1 MVRTTITKKGK
12 QEPLAAQN
20 DAHREMLPRT
30 GMNAGALFV
39 DAASKF
45 LASYGK
51 ILGPVVILTI
61 TAFVVFYIVQARSS
75 SAEVLFRNEIDKA
88 AQVAKFE
95 ELRPA
100 MEVVIAKADEEG
112 ELQAYARYRHA
123 MRAFQL
129 LERPYK
135 ADQLKAAIAVFDDYL
150 SNHGEDEAHVAWKS
164 QIEGLRTRLN
174 GDLEFLQKPDNTKL
188 LPWDHHSK
196 ADKPATKEVA
206 DANPIVVFVTS
217 IGTVKFELFED
228 DAPNAVKH
236 FLSLVDE
243 GYYDR
248 VDFSAQSFSNHFS
261 ASGQFKNA
269 TVISAGREGRPRGVE
284 LEKPTDAKKEDDVD
298 TVAVKNPY
306 TIEYTGSTTK
316 AFRPG
321 SISLARDTD
330 DPLRARGEFFITIE
344 PSATIDLNFDPLGQ
358 LVDDAD
364 GNALKVARRL
374 HSAEIYYTYVEQK
387 RPGVKYMP
395 EVYYDG
401 WPVPTTKRDKTPDP
415 VRFSK
420 VDLVIDDKANPLVV
434 IEMEKGDIVIELFED
449 VCPNTVKNFINL
461 VEEGFFNQECEFYRV
476 EGTGT
481 DIAEIYRGSGARII
495 QGGFD
500 QSQKRDGYDYGIKNE
515 AVTDAY
521 KAAGL
526 RNSRGT
532 VAMARTDQLD
542 SASTEFFINLKE
554 FPQWDS
560 ESSPYCVFGEVIY
573 GLDVV
578 AGVTKDD
585 EIKSAK
591 VIRKRS
597 TKYVPEVKYTSATGF
612 EPKKPVTIP
621 KVEDDKKDDKKD
633 E

>member
-1 MVRTTITKKGK
+1 MVRTTIKKKGK

-51 ILGPVVILTI
+51 ILGPALVLLISVFVIVYVV
-61 TAFVVFYIVQARSS
+61 QHRSTVS
-75 SAEVLFRNEIDKA
+75 EIQFRNEIDKA

-100 MEVVIAKADEEG
+100 MEVVIAKADEEK

-135 ADQLKAAIAVFDDYL
+135 VEQLKGAITVFDEYL
-150 SNHGEDEAHVAWKS
+150 AKHGEDANHAAWKS

-174 GDLEFLQKPDNTKL
+174 GDIEFLQKAENTTV

-196 ADKPATKEVA
+196 ADKPAAKEVA
-206 DANPIVVFVTS
+206 DANPIMVFVTS
-217 IGTVKFELFED
+217 IGTLKFELFED
-228 DAPNAVKH
+228 DSPNATKH
-236 FLSLVDE
+236 FASLVEE
-243 GYYDR
+243 GYYNR
-248 VDFSAQSFSNHFS
+248 SDFSAQSFSNHFS
-261 ASGQFKNA
+261 ATGPFKNA

-284 LEKPTDAKKEDDVD
+284 LEKPTDAKEKDDVD

-306 TIEYTGSTTK
+306 TIEYTGSTTR

-321 SISLARDTD
+321 SISLSRDSE
-330 DPLRARGEFFITIE
+330 DPLRARGEFFIAIE
-344 PSATIDLNFDPLGQ
+344 PSATLDLNFDPLGQ
-358 LVDDAD
+358 LVDDTD
-364 GNALKVARRL
+364 GNALKLARKL
-374 HSAEIYYTYVEQK
+374 HGAEIYYTYIEQK

-401 WPVPTTKRDKTPDP
+401 WPVPTIKRDKSPDP

-420 VDLVIDDKANPLVV
+420 LQAVIDDKENPLVV
-434 IEMEKGDIVIELFED
+434 IELEKGDIVIELFEG
-449 VCPNTVKNFINL
+449 VTPNTVKNFINL
-461 VEEGFFNQECEFYRV
+461 ILEGFFDQECEFYRV
-476 EGTGT
+476 EGTGA
-481 DIAEIYRGSGARII
+481 DIAEIYRGAGARII
-495 QGGFD
+495 QGGYD

-515 AVTDAY
+515 AIEDIY
-521 KAAGL
+521 KASGL

-532 VAMARTDQLD
+532 IAMARTDQLD

-554 FPQWDS
+554 FPQWDN
-560 ESSPYCVFGEVIY
+560 ESSPYCVFGEVVY
-573 GLDVV
+573 GLDLV
-578 AGVTKDD
+578 AGVAKGDA
-585 EIKSAK
+585 IKSAK

-597 TKYVPEVKYTSATGF
+597 TEYVPEVKYTNGTGW
-612 EPKKPVTIP
+612 EKKKPVTIP
-621 KVEDDKKDDKKD
+621 KAEKKDGK
-633 E
+633 